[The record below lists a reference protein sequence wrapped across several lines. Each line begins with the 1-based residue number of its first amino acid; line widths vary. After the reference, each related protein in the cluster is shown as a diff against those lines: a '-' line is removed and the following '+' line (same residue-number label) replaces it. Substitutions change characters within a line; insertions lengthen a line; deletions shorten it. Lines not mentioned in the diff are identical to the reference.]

1 MRCGELAELHVGRLL
16 LLLLLL
22 VLILCEDVGLWQR
35 WLRLNA
41 IRLMDD
47 GLRQQLLPIDR
58 IELDALRTVDG
69 EASAGRRLTGLML
82 LELLYHLLLLREK
95 LRTERL
101 LKLRSNL
108 RLSTE
113 RLMNQ
118 N

>member
-1 MRCGELAELHVGRLL
+1 MHVGRLL
-16 LLLLLL
+16 LLL
-22 VLILCEDVGLWQR
+22 VLILGEDVGLRQG
-35 WLRLNA
+35 WLRLNTV
-41 IRLMDD
+41 RLMDD
-47 GLRQQLLPIDR
+47 GLREQLLPIDR
-58 IELDALRTVDG
+58 IELDTLRAVDG

-101 LKLRSNL
+101 LELRSDL
-108 RLSTE
+108 WLSTG

>member
-1 MRCGELAELHVGRLL
+1 MHVGRLL
-16 LLLLLL
+16 LLLL
-22 VLILCEDVGLWQR
+22 VLILGEDVGLRQG
-35 WLRLNA
+35 WLRLNTV
-41 IRLMDD
+41 RLMDD
-47 GLRQQLLPIDR
+47 GLREQLLPIDR
-58 IELDALRTVDG
+58 IELDTLRAVDG

-101 LKLRSNL
+101 LELRSNL
-108 RLSTE
+108 WLSTG